1 MKQKAAPL
9 PIPLPIPLPL
19 YVYISHKQ
27 YITILKYI

>member
-1 MKQKAAPL
+1 MKQKAA
-9 PIPLPIPLPL
+9 PLPIPLPL